1 MGFGL
6 QSLKQKVAINRAD
19 LTPPPTATTTTT
31 AIQLA
36 AAHQSAFAR
45 PNLPSP
51 FKLYP
56 ANNELALSLFVSHH
70 SALQFQPTP
79 RHIHVNAALP
89 GPGAPPPVWPRT
101 EQNLPRQGA
110 HGCAEIIVFGCWRG
124 NVWQCLGVGF
134 GVCCLVA

>member
-56 ANNELALSLFVSHH
+56 ANN
-70 SALQFQPTP
+70 
-79 RHIHVNAALP
+79 
-89 GPGAPPPVWPRT
+89 
-101 EQNLPRQGA
+101 
-110 HGCAEIIVFGCWRG
+110 
-124 NVWQCLGVGF
+124 
-134 GVCCLVA
+134 